1 MKLPHFEY
9 AAPASLSEAV
19 ALLAAGDGAARPLAG
34 GQSFLPVM
42 AFRLAEPSLLVD
54 LRKIPD
60 LRGIEINANGVR
72 IGALVRWRDILDS
85 AELKEALP
93 LLPEAIEHVAHY
105 QVRNRGTIGGSLAH
119 ADPAAEMPAVALAL
133 DAVVEVIGANG
144 KRDIAAGDLFTG
156 PLMTSLA
163 QDEIIVAVRFPAW
176 SKARAYAF
184 EEFARRRGDFA
195 LAGVAVCYDVDA
207 DGKASNV
214 RAAALS
220 VADTPVRLKKA
231 EAALEGHAINT
242 DAIKSASAAAS
253 SEVDPAGDIHA
264 SARYRKALV
273 GTLLGRALERAAAR
287 TAR

>member
-1 MKLPHFEY
+1 MKLPHFDY

-19 ALLAAGDGAARPLAG
+19 ALLAAGDGSARPLAG

-85 AELKEALP
+85 AALKEALP

-119 ADPAAEMPAVALAL
+119 ADPAH
-133 DAVVEVIGANG
+133 DAVIEAVGSKG
-144 KRDIAAGDLFTG
+144 KRDIAAADLFTG

-176 SKARAYAF
+176 PKGRAFAF

-207 DGKASNV
+207 QGKARNV
-214 RAAALS
+214 RASALS

-231 EAALEGHAINT
+231 EATLEGRVVDA
-242 DAIKSASAAAS
+242 DAIKSAAAS
-253 SEVDPAGDIHA
+253 ASAEVDPAGDIHA

-273 GTLLGRALERAAAR
+273 GTLLGRALERAATR

>member
-1 MKLPHFEY
+1 MKLPHFDY

-19 ALLAAGDGAARPLAG
+19 ALLAAGDGSARPLAG

-85 AELKEALP
+85 AALKEALP

-119 ADPAAEMPAVALAL
+119 ADPAAEMPAVALAH
-133 DAVVEVIGANG
+133 DAVIEAVGSKG
-144 KRDIAAGDLFTG
+144 KRDIAAADLFTG

-176 SKARAYAF
+176 PKGRAFAF

-207 DGKASNV
+207 QGKARNV
-214 RAAALS
+214 RASALS

-231 EAALEGHAINT
+231 EATLEGRVVDA
-242 DAIKSASAAAS
+242 DAIKSAAAS
-253 SEVDPAGDIHA
+253 ASAEVDPAGDIHA

-273 GTLLGRALERAAAR
+273 GTLLGRALERAATR

>member
-1 MKLPHFEY
+1 MKLPHFDY

-19 ALLAAGDGAARPLAG
+19 ALLAAGDGSARPLAG

-60 LRGIEINANGVR
+60 LRGIEIGANGVR

-85 AELKEALP
+85 AALKEALP

-133 DAVVEVIGANG
+133 DAVIEVVGSKG
-144 KRDIAAGDLFTG
+144 KRDIAALDLFTG

-176 SKARAYAF
+176 PKGRAFGF

-195 LAGVAVCYDVDA
+195 LAGVAVCYDIDA
-207 DGKASNV
+207 QGKAKNV
-214 RAAALS
+214 RASALS

-231 EAALEGHAINT
+231 EAALEGRAVDA

>member
-1 MKLPHFEY
+1 MKLPDFDY

-19 ALLAAGDGAARPLAG
+19 ALLAAGDGAARPLSG

-42 AFRLAEPSLLVD
+42 AFRLAEPALLVD

-60 LRGIEINANGVR
+60 LRGVEVSASGVR
-72 IGALVRWRDILDS
+72 IGAMTRWRDILDS
-85 AELKEALP
+85 AALKEAAP

-133 DAVVEVIGANG
+133 DAVIEVVGSKG
-144 KRDIAAGDLFTG
+144 KRDVAAGDLFTG

-163 QDEIIVAVRFPAW
+163 HDEIIVAVRLPAW
-176 SKARAYAF
+176 PKGRAYAF

-195 LAGVAVCYDVDA
+195 LAGVAVRYDVDA
-207 DGKASNV
+207 QGRAKDV
-214 RAAALS
+214 RVSALS
-220 VADTPVRLKKA
+220 VADTPIRLKKA
-231 EAALEGHAINT
+231 EAALEGHAVNAV
-242 DAIKSASAAAS
+242 AIAAASAAAS
-253 SEVDPAGDIHA
+253 AEVDPAGDIHA

>member
-1 MKLPHFEY
+1 MKLPDFDY

-19 ALLAAGDGAARPLAG
+19 ALLAAGDGAARPLSG

-42 AFRLAEPSLLVD
+42 AFRLAEPGLLVD

-60 LRGIEINANGVR
+60 LRGVEVSASGVR
-72 IGALVRWRDILDS
+72 IGAMTRWRDILDS
-85 AELKEALP
+85 TTLKEAAP

-133 DAVVEVIGANG
+133 DAVIEAVGSKG

-163 QDEIIVAVRFPAW
+163 HDEIIVAVRLPAW
-176 SKARAYAF
+176 PKGRAYAF

-195 LAGVAVCYDVDA
+195 LAGVAVRYDA
-207 DGKASNV
+207 DAQGRAKDV
-214 RAAALS
+214 RVAALS
-220 VADTPVRLKKA
+220 VADTPIRLKKA
-231 EAALEGHAINT
+231 EAALEGRIVDAAAIG
-242 DAIKSASAAAS
+242 AASAAAS
-253 SEVDPAGDIHA
+253 AQVDPAGDIHA

>member
-1 MKLPHFEY
+1 MKLPDFDY

-19 ALLAAGDGAARPLAG
+19 ALLAAGDGAARPLSG

-42 AFRLAEPSLLVD
+42 AFRLAEPALLVD

-60 LRGIEINANGVR
+60 LRGVEVSASGVR
-72 IGALVRWRDILDS
+72 IGAMTRWRDILDS
-85 AELKEALP
+85 AALKEAAP

-133 DAVVEVIGANG
+133 DAVIEVVGSKG
-144 KRDIAAGDLFTG
+144 KRDVAAGDLFTG

-163 QDEIIVAVRFPAW
+163 HDEIIVAVRLPAW
-176 SKARAYAF
+176 PKGRAYAF

-195 LAGVAVCYDVDA
+195 LAGVAVRYDVDA
-207 DGKASNV
+207 QGRAKDV
-214 RAAALS
+214 RVSALS
-220 VADTPVRLKKA
+220 VADTPIRLKKA
-231 EAALEGHAINT
+231 EAALEGHAV
-242 DAIKSASAAAS
+242 DAGAIAAASAAAS
-253 SEVDPAGDIHA
+253 AEVDPAGDIHA

>member
-1 MKLPHFEY
+1 MKLPHFDY

-19 ALLAAGDGAARPLAG
+19 ARLAAGDGSARPLAG

-85 AELKEALP
+85 AALKEALP

-119 ADPAAEMPAVALAL
+119 ADPAAEMPAVALAH
-133 DAVVEVIGANG
+133 DAVIEAVGSKG
-144 KRDIAAGDLFTG
+144 KRDIAAADLFTG

-176 SKARAYAF
+176 PKGRAFAF

-207 DGKASNV
+207 QGKARNV
-214 RAAALS
+214 RASALS

-231 EAALEGHAINT
+231 EATLEGRVVDA
-242 DAIKSASAAAS
+242 DAIKSAAAS
-253 SEVDPAGDIHA
+253 ASAEVDPAGDIHA

-273 GTLLGRALERAAAR
+273 GTLLGRALERAATR

>member
-1 MKLPHFEY
+1 MKLPHFDY

-19 ALLAAGDGAARPLAG
+19 ALLAAGDGSARPLAG

-60 LRGIEINANGVR
+60 LRGIEIGAKGVR

-85 AELKEALP
+85 AALKEALP

-133 DAVVEVIGANG
+133 DAVIEVVGSKG
-144 KRDIAAGDLFTG
+144 KRDIAALDLFTG

-176 SKARAYAF
+176 PKGRAFGF

-195 LAGVAVCYDVDA
+195 LAGVAVCYDIDA
-207 DGKASNV
+207 QGKAKNV
-214 RAAALS
+214 RASALS

-231 EAALEGHAINT
+231 EAALEGRAVDA

>member
-1 MKLPHFEY
+1 MKLPHFDY
-9 AAPASLSEAV
+9 KAPATLSEAV
-19 ALLAAGDGAARPLAG
+19 ALLAAGDGSARPLSG

-54 LRKIPD
+54 LRNIPD
-60 LRGIEINANGVR
+60 LRGIEVTASGVR

-85 AELKEALP
+85 AALKEALP

-133 DAVVEVIGANG
+133 DAVVEVVGSNG
-144 KRDIAAGDLFTG
+144 KRDVAAGDLFTG

-163 QDEIIVAVRFPAW
+163 HDEIITAARFPAW
-176 SKARAYAF
+176 RKGRAYAF

-195 LAGVAVCYDVDA
+195 LAGVAVCYDLDA
-207 DGKASNV
+207 QGRAANV
-214 RAAALS
+214 RASALS

-231 EAALEGHAINT
+231 EAALEGRAVDA
-242 DAIKSASAAAS
+242 DAIKAASAAAS
-253 SEVDPAGDIHA
+253 AEVDPAGDIHA

-287 TAR
+287 AAR